1 MRFDL
6 ARARALLFEV
16 PRTGKLAY
24 CLMRDRRVPLGPK
37 VAVGTALGL
46 IVSPLDVPAWVPVIG
61 DLDVLALRPGARR
74 EHLRPR
80 PAARAHAGARG
91 RPAPARRSSRAAPTV
106 GIPRIGGKRPALKI
120 MLTKDVA
127 NIGLAGDVKDV
138 ADGYGRNYL
147 LPRKLAVLAGK
158 GAEAEARRL
167 REATARREAK
177 ERDEARELAE
187 LIDNKTVVV
196 RLKVG
201 AEDKVFGAI
210 TNDDVATALRLQHQV
225 DVDRRKIDIKDPL
238 KQLGEHQVPLRLHR
252 EVTANINLI
261 ITQDR

>member
-1 MRFDL
+1 
-6 ARARALLFEV
+6 
-16 PRTGKLAY
+16 
-24 CLMRDRRVPLGPK
+24 
-37 VAVGTALGL
+37 
-46 IVSPLDVPAWVPVIG
+46 
-61 DLDVLALRPGARR
+61 
-74 EHLRPR
+74 
-80 PAARAHAGARG
+80 
-91 RPAPARRSSRAAPTV
+91 
-106 GIPRIGGKRPALKI
+106 
-120 MLTKDVA
+120 MLTKDVV
-127 NIGLAGDVKDV
+127 NVGLAGDVKDV

-147 LPRKLAVLAGK
+147 IPRRLAVLAGK

-177 ERDEARELAE
+177 ERDEARDLAE

-238 KQLGEHQVPLRLHR
+238 KQLGEHQVALRLHR
-252 EVTANINLI
+252 EVTEIGRAHV
-261 ITQDR
+261 

>member
-1 MRFDL
+1 
-6 ARARALLFEV
+6 
-16 PRTGKLAY
+16 
-24 CLMRDRRVPLGPK
+24 
-37 VAVGTALGL
+37 
-46 IVSPLDVPAWVPVIG
+46 
-61 DLDVLALRPGARR
+61 
-74 EHLRPR
+74 
-80 PAARAHAGARG
+80 
-91 RPAPARRSSRAAPTV
+91 
-106 GIPRIGGKRPALKI
+106 
-120 MLTKDVA
+120 MLTKDVE
-127 NIGLAGDVKDV
+127 NVGLAGDVKDV

-147 LPRKLAVLAGK
+147 IPRRLAVLAGK

-177 ERDEARELAE
+177 ERDEARDLAE

-225 DVDRRKIDIKDPL
+225 EVDRRKIDIKDPL

-252 EVTANINLI
+252 EVTAHINLI

>member
-1 MRFDL
+1 
-6 ARARALLFEV
+6 
-16 PRTGKLAY
+16 
-24 CLMRDRRVPLGPK
+24 
-37 VAVGTALGL
+37 
-46 IVSPLDVPAWVPVIG
+46 
-61 DLDVLALRPGARR
+61 
-74 EHLRPR
+74 
-80 PAARAHAGARG
+80 
-91 RPAPARRSSRAAPTV
+91 
-106 GIPRIGGKRPALKI
+106 
-120 MLTKDVA
+120 MLTKDVQ
-127 NIGLAGDVKDV
+127 NIGLAGDVKEV

-147 LPRKLAVLAGK
+147 IPRRLAVLAGK

-261 ITQDR
+261 ITRDR

>member
-1 MRFDL
+1 
-6 ARARALLFEV
+6 
-16 PRTGKLAY
+16 
-24 CLMRDRRVPLGPK
+24 
-37 VAVGTALGL
+37 
-46 IVSPLDVPAWVPVIG
+46 
-61 DLDVLALRPGARR
+61 
-74 EHLRPR
+74 
-80 PAARAHAGARG
+80 
-91 RPAPARRSSRAAPTV
+91 
-106 GIPRIGGKRPALKI
+106 

-127 NIGLAGDVKDV
+127 NVGLAGDVKDV

-147 LPRKLAVLAGK
+147 IPRRLAVLAGK

-177 ERDEARELAE
+177 ERDEARDLAE

-252 EVTANINLI
+252 EVTAHINLI